1 MIPEDLIKMLMEERI
16 SSVLTGNEDWH
27 KEETVIRE
35 NLLAALDEETRL
47 VFEAFAES
55 LAFEEVRDFQCI
67 YRAAFL
73 DGLRLGHWAFG

>member
-1 MIPEDLIKMLMEERI
+1 
-16 SSVLTGNEDWH
+16 
-27 KEETVIRE
+27 
-35 NLLAALDEETRL
+35 

>member
-1 MIPEDLIKMLMEERI
+1 MTPEDLIEMLMGERI
-16 SSVLTGNEDWH
+16 SSVLAENEEWH
-27 KEETVIRE
+27 KEEAVMRE
-35 NLLAALDEETRL
+35 NLLVALDEETRL
-47 VFEAFAES
+47 AFEAFAES